1 MESRLGVLPGFKYRR
16 AAAKFL
22 CEKVSEIFTR
32 SGVVALKKS
41 ENSGGTSRDDLQ
53 STTSYIFI
61 LLAEIQ

>member
-1 MESRLGVLPGFKYRR
+1 MESGLGVLPGFKFRR

-32 SGVVALKKS
+32 SGVVAMKRL
-41 ENSGGTSRDDLQ
+41 ETSGGTSRDDFQ